1 MAKDRVIFHCDCNS
15 FYASVELLH
24 HPQLRNVPM
33 AVCGDPEQRRGV
45 ILAKNEAAKRLG
57 VRTAQSVYE
66 ALRICPKLAL
76 VPPHHR
82 EYRRFSRQINA
93 IYAQYTDRVEPFGID
108 ESWLDMTGTWHL
120 FGPSPAA
127 VADLLRARVK
137 AETGLTISVG
147 VSFNKVFAKL
157 GSDYRKPD
165 ATTVILQQDVAR
177 IVWPL
182 PADALLYVGRAAK
195 EALRRMGVETIGQ
208 LAAADPA
215 ALTAA
220 LGKLGGQLSQY
231 ARGEDVSEVRRAG
244 DEREVKSV
252 GNGLTFRRDLVGE
265 ADVRAGLAALADEV
279 ASRLRRYGLVC
290 RAVQVTIKDPS
301 LKSIQR
307 QKHLDAP
314 TCLARTI
321 GAAALAL
328 VRANWDLRRPIRML
342 TVTALEVSGED
353 EPEQLSMFEAAAP
366 QKSDEKRERLERSLD
381 AIRRKYGKNSIAAAD
396 VLKNDIGLEGIEM
409 EQSAPGEEGETE

>member
-182 PADALLYVGRAAK
+182 PADALLYVGPATRRKLLSRNIRTIGDIAARQPQTLRAMLGKHGETLWRYANGLESAPVAPWGAVTEIK
-195 EALRRMGVETIGQ
+195 SIGNSITPARDLVSDADARELLAVLCPCVAERLLRHGLEGRVVTVSIRDDALKTISVQQTLPAPTALSGEIEDAARRLFFQHWNWTRRVRSLGVCVSGLSMQGASGQLSMWEGARDRALALDRTLLALRRRYGREC
-208 LAAADPA
+208 
-215 ALTAA
+215 
-220 LGKLGGQLSQY
+220 
-231 ARGEDVSEVRRAG
+231 VRRALLLNSDFG
-244 DEREVKSV
+244 
-252 GNGLTFRRDLVGE
+252 
-265 ADVRAGLAALADEV
+265 
-279 ASRLRRYGLVC
+279 RLRPHEDLPAFVRSHSP
-290 RAVQVTIKDPS
+290 Q
-301 LKSIQR
+301 
-307 QKHLDAP
+307 
-314 TCLARTI
+314 
-321 GAAALAL
+321 GA
-328 VRANWDLRRPIRML
+328 
-342 TVTALEVSGED
+342 
-353 EPEQLSMFEAAAP
+353 
-366 QKSDEKRERLERSLD
+366 
-381 AIRRKYGKNSIAAAD
+381 
-396 VLKNDIGLEGIEM
+396 
-409 EQSAPGEEGETE
+409 